1 MLIQFPFINLVDGS
15 IERASNLYKEAFEI
29 FDKDGDGIVSI
40 NDMVKLIKSSGLS
53 FKGDNLR
60 QKIKHA

>member
-1 MLIQFPFINLVDGS
+1 MLIQFPFKNLVDRS
-15 IERASNLYKEAFEI
+15 IERASNPYKEAFEI